1 MSAIV
6 IRREVNWRDTF
17 PLYEILIDGEVKDT
31 LGEGETRTI
40 QVAPGHHEVQ
50 FRAGKCTSQVIS
62 LMVGLDRKELIECGP
77 PSKKALVE
85 RMTRWFTPGKY
96 IRARRMTRG
105 FGS

>member
-6 IRREVNWRDTF
+6 IRREVSWRDTF

-40 QVAPGHHEVQ
+40 EVAPGRHEVQ
-50 FRAGKCTSQVIS
+50 FRAGKCTSVVIGLQV
-62 LMVGLDRKELIECGP
+62 GPDRNELVECGP

-85 RMTRWFTPGKY
+85 KLTRWFKPKRY
-96 IRARRMTRG
+96 IKAKRLTRG
-105 FGS
+105 FG